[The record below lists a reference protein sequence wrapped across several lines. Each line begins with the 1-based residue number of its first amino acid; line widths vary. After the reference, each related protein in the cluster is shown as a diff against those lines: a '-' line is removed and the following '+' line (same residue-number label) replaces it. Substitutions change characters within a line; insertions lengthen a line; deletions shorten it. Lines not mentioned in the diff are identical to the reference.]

1 MLGYLSADIISEKR
15 TVFLERSSRK
25 TVSFENQNNVQEQ
38 ISAHISPQMEVI
50 VFTILQIFFATFAV
64 LKIGEYSRTFPSF
77 SWRIFGH
84 VTSLDQLCT
93 SRNVWWIMVGDNVLF
108 ENLYLLGV
116 NNLRSWWY
124 GVCKIKFWRQSRL
137 KRVAKPRGIP
147 PARELGYFECRPL
160 LSPHWPQLIP
170 IKSTN

>member
-1 MLGYLSADIISEKR
+1 MLGHLSSDIICSKKGTLFRECIMSKDKYPYM
-15 TVFLERSSRK
+15 F
-25 TVSFENQNNVQEQ
+25 
-38 ISAHISPQMEVI
+38 SPQMEAI
-50 VFTILQIFFATFAV
+50 VFIILQIFFAA

-84 VTSLDQLCT
+84 VTSLDQLRT
-93 SRNVWWIMVGDNVLF
+93 SRNVWWIMVGDVLF